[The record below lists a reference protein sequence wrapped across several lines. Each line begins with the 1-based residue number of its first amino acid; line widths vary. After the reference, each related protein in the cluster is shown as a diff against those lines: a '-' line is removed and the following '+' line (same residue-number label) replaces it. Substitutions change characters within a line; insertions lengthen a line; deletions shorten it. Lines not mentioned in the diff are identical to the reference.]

1 MGDWDLLLR
10 LTADRDP
17 LVLPA
22 ISCYYTTGAPS
33 RLTGGPTGDAD
44 LATIARTRAVCDCVT
59 RPVEQVASRPCESWS
74 STRVR
79 VR

>member
-44 LATIARTRAVCDCVT
+44 LATVIGRA
-59 RPVEQVASRPCESWS
+59 ASAPR
-74 STRVR
+74 
-79 VR
+79 